1 MQLVTFIIQT
11 LLLLFIQMML
21 CQSFISKS
29 IHKLK
34 YSTKKHV
41 IQPSNDQN
49 TILSKKLP
57 LNRSIKLVN
66 KSKSRLINKK
76 TFDDDKLID
85 IIEKKI
91 VVKATDT
98 NNTDINQTMK
108 KRGLNEFYFILID
121 FNAFYLIF
129 T

>member
-41 IQPSNDQN
+41 IQSSNDQN

-57 LNRSIKLVN
+57 INRSIKLVN
-66 KSKSRLINKK
+66 KSKSRLINTK